1 MPRGRVARVSS
12 SDAGTI
18 VVVADVQ
25 MELQLDDLEYKAEQL
40 AEWWRH
46 DREELVKVSSIAWV
60 RCELAHTA

>member
-1 MPRGRVARVSS
+1 M
-12 SDAGTI
+12 
-18 VVVADVQ
+18 VVADVQ